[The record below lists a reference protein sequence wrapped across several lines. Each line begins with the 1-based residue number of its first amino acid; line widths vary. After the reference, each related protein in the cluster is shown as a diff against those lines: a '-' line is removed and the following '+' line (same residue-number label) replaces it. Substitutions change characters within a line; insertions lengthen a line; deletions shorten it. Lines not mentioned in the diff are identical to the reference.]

1 MSDWVDSAEV
11 RIGRLGAL
19 PDVVYIAGISAAVSQ
34 SLEWFRNWLGSVE
47 ILAESRVGDERLVQ
61 IRLSRELSAGSALM
75 L

>member
-1 MSDWVDSAEV
+1 MSDREDSTEV
-11 RIGRLGAL
+11 RIGRFGAL

-34 SLEWFRNWLGSVE
+34 SLERFRNWLGAVE
-47 ILAESRVGDERLVQ
+47 ILAESRVEDERLVQ